1 MKDEILDRLKG
12 TRAWAWGQ
20 LIEKTET
27 GGYRPVKWITK
38 QEVYEVLY
46 EVQELCRQIK
56 EEDNSPAKAKYKILT
71 SEVLTAVSQA
81 LVDSVVKSRCESKDR
96 TPQEKILHELIVLR
110 GFSCGNIELRYR
122 EANRESD
129 TDGN

>member
-1 MKDEILDRLKG
+1 MEDEILDRLKG

-20 LIEKTET
+20 LIEETET
-27 GGYRPVKWITK
+27 GEYRPVKWVSR
-38 QEVYEVLY
+38 QGVYEALY

-81 LVDSVVKSRCESKDR
+81 LMDSVVKSCCESKDR
-96 TPQEKILHELIVLR
+96 TPQEKILHELIALR
-110 GFSCGNIELRYR
+110 VFSKGNIELRYR
-122 EANRESD
+122 EANREPD

>member
-1 MKDEILDRLKG
+1 MEDEILDRLKG

-20 LIEKTET
+20 LIEETET
-27 GGYRPVKWITK
+27 GEYRPVKWVSR
-38 QEVYEVLY
+38 QGVYEALY

-81 LVDSVVKSRCESKDR
+81 LMDSVVKSCCESKDS
-96 TPQEKILHELIVLR
+96 TPQEKILHELIALR
-110 GFSCGNIELRYR
+110 VFSKGNIELRYM

-129 TDGN
+129 ADGN